1 MILGVV
7 DSYDE
12 SRGVGVISMI
22 TESKSDGSNDSVG
35 NQLAGVSTD
44 SNIETGSRDTIS
56 RESSDQET
64 VRGGLRFHCTAI
76 SDGTRTVMPGAMVA
90 YSLVPGHFGVME
102 PYPVVK
108 IDR

>member
-22 TESKSDGSNDSVG
+22 TGSKSGSNYSVG
-35 NQLAGVSTD
+35 NEPTD
-44 SNIETGSRDTIS
+44 RGADSSGEVGSRDAIS
-56 RESSDQET
+56 GESSNSET
-64 VRGGLRFHCTAI
+64 VQDGLRFHCTAI